1 MEHVRIVPANEAS
14 WEDLQAIFM
23 TNREGRSC
31 ACQWFKHRDKDW
43 KSIHPDAL
51 MSDLREQT
59 GCGHVDAERTSGLV
73 AYVGDEP
80 AGWVA
85 VEPRVRYQ
93 RLLRMRTPWVGR
105 DEDKQDD
112 GVWVVSCFLIR
123 KEFRGEH
130 LTHALAAATIPFAKA
145 RGARA
150 LEAYPML
157 TEPGKEV
164 MWGELYVGP
173 ATAFEAAGF
182 PLVTTPSKRRRVV
195 RIEF

>member
-93 RLLRMRTPWVGR
+93 RLLRMRTP
-105 DEDKQDD
+105 
-112 GVWVVSCFLIR
+112 
-123 KEFRGEH
+123 
-130 LTHALAAATIPFAKA
+130 
-145 RGARA
+145 
-150 LEAYPML
+150 
-157 TEPGKEV
+157 
-164 MWGELYVGP
+164 
-173 ATAFEAAGF
+173 
-182 PLVTTPSKRRRVV
+182 
-195 RIEF
+195 